1 MYSLNQE
8 VLLIL
13 ILLSLPLPEAPYL
26 GADLFELALLLKV
39 EEGGS
44 EEGHEHEDQGDD
56 EGT

>member
-1 MYSLNQE
+1 MYSLDQE

-44 EEGHEHEDQGDD
+44 EEGHEYED
-56 EGT
+56 